1 MAKNNDFISLK
12 EAAKISGYSAD
23 YLGQLIR
30 SGKLP
35 GKQVFSN
42 VSWVTTE
49 DAVVAY
55 MKSGGK
61 VNGTSAQSAGRF
73 SLSHLLSDE
82 TTLLL
87 VYRFAT
93 WILGGLL
100 LVAVLFL
107 TYIAIV
113 TFDRSID
120 QKYLQE
126 ATYNE

>member
-1 MAKNNDFISLK
+1 MAKNNDFITLK

-49 DAVVAY
+49 DALIEY

-61 VNGTSAQSAGRF
+61 VSGASTQSAGRF
-73 SLSHLLSDE
+73 SWSNILSDE
-82 TTLLL
+82 SKLIQM
-87 VYRFAT
+87 YRIAT

-100 LVAVLFL
+100 LIAVLFL

-113 TFDRSID
+113 TFDKSID
-120 QKYLQE
+120 QKFLEE
-126 ATYNE
+126 ATNDA